1 MKKFTKVCLIL
12 AAILAV
18 LGISFCI
25 VSAAVGVDFRDLRKL
40 AFYERLDQKTDQK
53 AEPEGKEFQK
63 DFTGIRKLEL
73 ELGITDMNIVNSA
86 DDQIH
91 VYGSNLDSSF
101 QCRKD
106 EDTLEIESKRS
117 FRLSGNQSDLITLE
131 VPEGMVFEEVELNM
145 GMGSLNA
152 EILNSRKLDIECG
165 VGSVVISG
173 RVEETCEIECGVG
186 EVTLNLDNGE
196 EDFNY
201 QVECGIGSVTLGE
214 NSYSGISK
222 EKEINN
228 QSHRTVGAHAHSQK
242 SATNPAK
249 IVNSVEILILRF
261 ARFGH
266 ERGKIVRERVFKFS
280 AAIPAQLRT
289 PIHPF

>member
-25 VSAAVGVDFRDLRKL
+25 VSVAVGVDFRDLRKL

-131 VPEGMVFEEVELNM
+131 VPEGMVFEEVELYI
-145 GMGSLNA
+145 GMGSLNE
-152 EILNSRKLDIECG
+152 EIINSRKLDIEC
-165 VGSVVISG
+165 
-173 RVEETCEIECGVG
+173 
-186 EVTLNLDNGE
+186 
-196 EDFNY
+196 
-201 QVECGIGSVTLGE
+201 
-214 NSYSGISK
+214 
-222 EKEINN
+222 
-228 QSHRTVGAHAHSQK
+228 
-242 SATNPAK
+242 
-249 IVNSVEILILRF
+249 
-261 ARFGH
+261 
-266 ERGKIVRERVFKFS
+266 
-280 AAIPAQLRT
+280 
-289 PIHPF
+289 

>member
-25 VSAAVGVDFRDLRKL
+25 VSVVVGVDFRNLREL
-40 AFYERLDQKTDQK
+40 VFYKRVEQKTDQK
-53 AEPEGKEFQK
+53 EKEFQK

-73 ELGITDMNIVNSA
+73 DIGITEMDLVSSA

-106 EDTLEIESKRS
+106 GDTLEIESKRR
-117 FRLSGNQSDLITLE
+117 FRLSENRGDVITLE
-131 VPEGMVFEEVELNM
+131 VPEGMTFDEVELTI

-152 EILNSRKLDIECG
+152 EILNSRELDIECG
-165 VGSVVISG
+165 VGSVIING
-173 RVEETCEIECGVG
+173 RVEKTCEIECGVG

-201 QVECGIGSVTLGE
+201 KVKCGIGSVTLGQ
-214 NSYSGISK
+214 NSYSGISN
-222 EKEINN
+222 EKEISN
-228 QSHRTVGAHAHSQK
+228 RADRMM
-242 SATNPAK
+242 
-249 IVNSVEILILRF
+249 SVECGMGNVMGTF
-261 ARFGH
+261 DK
-266 ERGKIVRERVFKFS
+266 E
-280 AAIPAQLRT
+280 
-289 PIHPF
+289 

>member
-25 VSAAVGVDFRDLRKL
+25 VSVAVGVDFRDLRKL

-131 VPEGMVFEEVELNM
+131 VPERMVFEEVELNI

-186 EVTLNLDNGE
+186 EVTLNLDNAE

-228 QSHRTVGAHAHSQK
+228 QADSTM
-242 SATNPAK
+242 
-249 IVNSVEILILRF
+249 SVECGMGNVMVTF
-261 ARFGH
+261 NK
-266 ERGKIVRERVFKFS
+266 E
-280 AAIPAQLRT
+280 
-289 PIHPF
+289 